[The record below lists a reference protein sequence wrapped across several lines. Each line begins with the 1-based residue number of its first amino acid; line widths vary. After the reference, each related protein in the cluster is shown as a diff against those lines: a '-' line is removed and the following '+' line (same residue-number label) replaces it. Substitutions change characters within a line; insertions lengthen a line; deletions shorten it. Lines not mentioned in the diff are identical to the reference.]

1 MRSSVPDQE
10 QLWAVV
16 LAGGVGSRFWPVS
29 TPTRPKQLLPLA
41 GSSALIRQTVERILP
56 LVPIDRIRVLTGT
69 SLGGPI
75 LAAAPQLGPQH
86 LLLEPA
92 AKGTAPVLAFAA
104 HTIHQQA
111 PDAVMISLHSDH
123 VIEPAAEFLSV
134 LSRAAE
140 VSRAHGRL
148 CTVGAVP
155 TRAETGYGYIS
166 AGRDLTGDGAA
177 REVTRFVEKPDSATA
192 ARYVAE
198 GYLWNTGIFVWPVS
212 LVLDELRVH
221 TPEIAELL
229 PLLDNGDVEGFFER
243 VPALSIDE
251 GLLERSA
258 AVAVLRADFSWDDVG
273 AWDAVGRTRPGD
285 TEGNVAVGNA
295 HFVEASNCVTWSED
309 GTVVVFGCEDLVVVS
324 AGGITFVAPRN
335 RTPELKTL
343 LSRLPAIVVSGKQE
357 GSHE

>member
-1 MRSSVPDQE
+1 
-10 QLWAVV
+10 
-16 LAGGVGSRFWPVS
+16 
-29 TPTRPKQLLPLA
+29 
-41 GSSALIRQTVERILP
+41 
-56 LVPIDRIRVLTGT
+56 
-69 SLGGPI
+69 
-75 LAAAPQLGPQH
+75 
-86 LLLEPA
+86 
-92 AKGTAPVLAFAA
+92 VLAFAA

-140 VSRAHGRL
+140 VSLAHGRL

-177 REVTRFVEKPDSATA
+177 REVTRFVEKPDSVTA
-192 ARYVAE
+192 ARYVAD

-212 LVLDELRVH
+212 LVLDELRAH
-221 TPEIAELL
+221 TPEIAGLL
-229 PLLDNGDVEGFFER
+229 PLLDDGDVQGFFER
-243 VPALSIDE
+243 VPSLSIDE
-251 GLLERSA
+251 GLLERST
-258 AVAVLRADFSWDDVG
+258 AVAVLRADFRWDDVG

-285 TEGNVAVGNA
+285 TEGNVGVGNA
-295 HFVEASNCVTWSED
+295 YFVEASKCVTWSED
-309 GTVVVFGCEDLVVVS
+309 GTIVVFGCDDLVVVS

-343 LSRLPAIVVSGKQE
+343 LSQLPASVVNGKQGADE
-357 GSHE
+357 

>member
-10 QLWAVV
+10 QLWVVV

-41 GSSALIRQTVERILP
+41 GSSALICQTVERVLP
-56 LVPIDRIRVLTGT
+56 LVPVDRIRVLTGT
-69 SLGGPI
+69 ALAEPI
-75 LAAAPQLGPQH
+75 LAATPQLGPQH

-111 PDAVMISLHSDH
+111 PEAVMISLHSDH
-123 VIEPAAEFLSV
+123 VIEPAAEFLRV
-134 LSRAAE
+134 LSRAAQ
-140 VSRAHGRL
+140 VSRTYGRL

-177 REVTRFVEKPDSATA
+177 REVTQFVEKPDRSTA

-212 LVLDELRVH
+212 LVLDELRTH
-221 TPEIAELL
+221 TPEIADLL
-229 PLLDNGDVEGFFER
+229 PLLDRGDVEGFFEG
-243 VPALSIDE
+243 VPSLSIDE
-251 GLLERSA
+251 GLLERSS
-258 AVAVLRADFSWDDVG
+258 AVAVLRAEFSWDDVG
-273 AWDAVGRTRPGD
+273 DWGAVGRTRPGD
-285 TEGNVAVGNA
+285 AAGNVAVGSA
-295 HFVEASNCVTWSED
+295 HFIDTSGCVTWTED
-309 GTVVVFGCEDLVVVS
+309 GTIVVFGCEDLVVVA
-324 AGGITFVAPRN
+324 AGGITFVAPRD
-335 RTPELKTL
+335 RTPELKRVL
-343 LSRLPAIVVSGKQE
+343 ARLPADLVSGKRE
-357 GSHE
+357 THE